1 MFLLSREKFY
11 YHVPV
16 LLLCNNFT
24 ATQWFY
30 YWVMA
35 LVLRRWISIMQ
46 FLMLLLRHN
55 DFAITNSYTTTL
67 TVLHHNIVSLSSS
80 DFTTTYRDACN
91 VGNTK
96 STMQNDNTVALF
108 GCSDNL
114 KKTSAN
120 FEFLLQESS

>member
-1 MFLLSREKFY
+1 
-11 YHVPV
+11 
-16 LLLCNNFT
+16 
-24 ATQWFY
+24 
-30 YWVMA
+30 MA

-67 TVLHHNIVSLSSS
+67 TVLQHNIVSLSRS

-91 VGNTK
+91 LGNTK
-96 STMQNDNTVALF
+96 STMQNANTVALF
-108 GCSDNL
+108 GCSDSL

-120 FEFLLQESS
+120 FEFLLQESSSRS

>member
-1 MFLLSREKFY
+1 
-11 YHVPV
+11 
-16 LLLCNNFT
+16 
-24 ATQWFY
+24 
-30 YWVMA
+30 MA

-67 TVLHHNIVSLSSS
+67 TVLQHNIVSLSRS

-96 STMQNDNTVALF
+96 STMQNDNTVALR
-108 GCSDNL
+108 GCSDTL
-114 KKTSAN
+114 KKTSGN
-120 FEFLLQESS
+120 FEFLLQESSSRS

>member
-1 MFLLSREKFY
+1 
-11 YHVPV
+11 
-16 LLLCNNFT
+16 
-24 ATQWFY
+24 
-30 YWVMA
+30 MA

-67 TVLHHNIVSLSSS
+67 TVLQHNIVSLSRS

-96 STMQNDNTVALF
+96 STMQNDNTVALL
-108 GCSDNL
+108 GCSDTL
-114 KKTSAN
+114 KKMSGN
-120 FEFLLQESS
+120 FEFLLQESSSRS